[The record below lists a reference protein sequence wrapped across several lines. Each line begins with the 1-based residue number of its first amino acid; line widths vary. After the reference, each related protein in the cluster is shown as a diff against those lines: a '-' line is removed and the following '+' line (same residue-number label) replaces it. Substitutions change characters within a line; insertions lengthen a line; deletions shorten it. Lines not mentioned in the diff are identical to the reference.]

1 MTPATPTPQTAK
13 PDTTPRWRRVL
24 RHPVVHMLAAAL
36 AMLLSLAL
44 SFALMEALLPKG
56 VRVAWPNLVAALA
69 CALGYWTY
77 ANRIERREVTELSSD
92 GALAEWSRGAGLG
105 VLLGLLTLA
114 PLWGGGVYRIEGF
127 GDGFQL
133 IKQVPEMLLVSVF
146 EELLIRGVIFRIAEQ
161 AWGSRRALVLSTII
175 FVAAHLPGEISLLGA
190 LVTAA
195 ASLALTAAFQ
205 ISQRLWLPMGM
216 HFAWNYLF
224 SAVFSV
230 PVSGHEAKGWMEGS
244 MNGPGWLSGGA
255 YGVEASAIALLVWA
269 VAGALLLR
277 QAHARGRRMPAL
289 HRAAHSLGATG
300 IARRLEVETVDSP
313 AVGRDGEAAGNHTVR
328 GR

>member
-1 MTPATPTPQTAK
+1 MTPATPTPQPAK
-13 PDTTPRWRRVL
+13 PGTTPRWRRVL
-24 RHPVVHMLAAAL
+24 RHPVVHMFAAAL

-69 CALGYWTY
+69 CALGYWAY

-114 PLWGGGVYRIEGF
+114 SLWGLGVYRIEGF

-133 IKQVPEMLLVSVF
+133 IKLAPEMLLVSVF

-190 LVTAA
+190 LVTTA

-205 ISQRLWLPMGM
+205 ISRRLWLPMGM

-230 PVSGHEAKGWMEGS
+230 PVSGHEAKGWLHGS
-244 MNGPGWLSGGA
+244 MKGPGWLSGGA

-269 VAGALLLR
+269 VAGALLLH
-277 QAHARGRRMPAL
+277 QAHTRGRRVSAL
-289 HRAAHSLGATG
+289 HRAAHGPAAAWIT
-300 IARRLEVETVDSP
+300 RRSDVERVDSTT
-313 AVGRDGEAAGNHTVR
+313 AGRDG
-328 GR
+328 